1 MNAGSNVRQTK
12 GTASADER
20 GGSGQRT
27 VTPTR
32 TRARAAKHGE
42 TRRSE
47 DRDAKGSVTAGHG
60 DNAGA
65 PQWEDDGGTLPPDE
79 WS

>member
-1 MNAGSNVRQTK
+1 MSAGSKARQTT

-20 GGSGQRT
+20 RGSGQPT

-32 TRARAAKHGE
+32 TRVRAAKPGE
-42 TRRSE
+42 PRRSK
-47 DRDAKGSVTAGHG
+47 DRDAKGTVTAGHG
-60 DNAGA
+60 DNPGA
-65 PQWEDDGGTLPPDE
+65 PRWEDDGGTMPPDE